1 MRIMGLDPSSHT
13 GYVVLTDGGDVAV
26 VGTLHHG
33 PERDRFNRYC
43 HYTREVAEL
52 VEAYG
57 VDLVVIEGYSFA
69 GKFNNSFQYEL
80 GACLRYRM
88 HMEEIPYI
96 EVPPTSLK
104 KFVTGKGNAKK
115 DLMLLGVYKMWDF
128 DTESDNEADAY
139 GLAQFG
145 RAIIGKA
152 TKMPQVNLSAV
163 ESLLD
168 KSEQPTLQRVAK
180 KG

>member
-1 MRIMGLDPSSHT
+1 MRIMGLDPSSKT
-13 GYVVLTDGGDVAV
+13 GFVVLCDDGDVAV
-26 VGTLHHG
+26 VGTLSHP
-33 PERDRFNRYC
+33 PEPDRFNRYM
-43 HYTREVAEL
+43 HYAREVSEL
-52 VEAYG
+52 VDAYG

-69 GKFNNSFQYEL
+69 GKFNNAFQYEL
-80 GACLRYRM
+80 GASLRYRM
-88 HMEEIPYI
+88 HWDEIPYV

-145 RAIIGKA
+145 RAIIGKPTGVPA
-152 TKMPQVNLSAV
+152 VNLTAV
-163 ESLLD
+163 ETLLT
-168 KSEQPTLQRVAK
+168 KSEQPVLKRISQ
-180 KG
+180 